1 MSLRKT
7 AKYHCH
13 DFANIRHG
21 QHEMMY
27 NTGQHEMMYN
37 TGQKNNSST
46 SSISKLDYSSLL
58 LFRFACF

>member
-7 AKYHCH
+7 AKYHRH
-13 DFANIRHG
+13 DYANIRHG

-27 NTGQHEMMYN
+27 NTGQ
-37 TGQKNNSST
+37 KNNSSS

-58 LFRFACF
+58 LFRFACFKFVCCGGM